1 MAPPKLGDSR
11 SGLLLLINSV
21 ARTGRSALARF
32 YHLPIFTANL
42 MPFDHLHATVSALKN
57 GLTSLPLGS
66 AMDNTETWQQQ
77 FLQSGQPGL
86 QDIAREIG
94 NLQSLLSNGAL
105 SARAIGNSLSMLG
118 DQTSEASAQASADLK
133 KPLLEL
139 ADLLRRHGG
148 DLLAHADKSQK

>member
-1 MAPPKLGDSR
+1 
-11 SGLLLLINSV
+11 
-21 ARTGRSALARF
+21 
-32 YHLPIFTANL
+32 

-94 NLQSLLSNGAL
+94 NLQSLLTGGAL
-105 SARAIGNSLSMLG
+105 SARAIGTSLTMLG
-118 DQTSEASAQASADLK
+118 DQTSQVSAQAPAEAK
-133 KPLLEL
+133 KPLVEL
-139 ADLLRRHGG
+139 ADLLRRHGH
-148 DLLAHADKSQK
+148 DLLAHADKKQQ

>member
-1 MAPPKLGDSR
+1 MTS
-11 SGLLLLINSV
+11 
-21 ARTGRSALARF
+21 
-32 YHLPIFTANL
+32 
-42 MPFDHLHATVSALKN
+42 DHLLATISALKN

-94 NLQSLLSNGAL
+94 NLQSLLTSGGL

-118 DQTSEASAQASADLK
+118 DQTSEASTQASAELK

-139 ADLLRRHGG
+139 ADLLRRHGT
-148 DLLAHADKSQK
+148 DLLAHAGKSPR